1 MITFHKMD
9 HMESRACV
17 QLLLCNISE
26 RALTFSLKCN
36 TGKYLMVRQNVDRS
50 LSKVKL

>member
-1 MITFHKMD
+1 MITFYKMD
-9 HMESRACV
+9 HMEDRACV

-36 TGKYLMVRQNVDRS
+36 TGKYLMVRQNVDRN
-50 LSKVKL
+50 LSKVKF